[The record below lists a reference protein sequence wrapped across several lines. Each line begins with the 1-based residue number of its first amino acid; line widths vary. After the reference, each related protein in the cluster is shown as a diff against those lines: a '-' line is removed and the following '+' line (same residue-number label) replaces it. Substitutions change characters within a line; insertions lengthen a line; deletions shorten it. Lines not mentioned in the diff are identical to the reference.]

1 LSAPEKYKIRD
12 GCKDVSNYRS
22 KIIDINIDLNVEWK
36 GFKSKIL
43 DPKKM
48 ESLFAVNYSSSISG
62 KNNYL

>member
-12 GCKDVSNYRS
+12 GCKDVRP
-22 KIIDINIDLNVEWK
+22 KIIDISIDLNVEWK